1 MPTPHLQADVAVIG
15 GGSGGVAAALAAAR
29 CRVKTILIEQDAL
42 LGGTSTTAGVNCWEP
57 VCGATGIP
65 RRLFDRLTHLPGAC
79 GIYTSTRHCFFM
91 RDILAN
97 YPGGEQRIVPFL
109 RYQDTRK
116 PIGTTACTGRP
127 LERHHLRTART
138 HHAATALLAETGC
151 CNIITGRAVV
161 AVECASH
168 RTRPVTGEWS
178 QNHCPHLD

>member
-1 MPTPHLQADVAVIG
+1 MPTPHLQADIAVIG

-29 CRVKTILIEQDAL
+29 CRVKTVLIEQDTL

-109 RYQDTRK
+109 RYQDTLK
-116 PIGTTACTGRP
+116 ADWDYSLAWWPGRWNGVVFEP
-127 LERHHLRTART
+127 LAW

-151 CNIITGRAVV
+151 CHVITGQA
-161 AVECASH
+161 
-168 RTRPVTGEWS
+168 
-178 QNHCPHLD
+178 